1 MPGIGA
7 GSGTRLKVDGHEVE
21 ISVKERYNESALKEY
36 TALVPAMHLAEG
48 EHTVTVSAS
57 DAAGNTTP
65 EVSFKFVKKLS
76 GSLRL
81 EAGSEVAVDTMSFS
95 MEGYPDG
102 ETMRFVVVDRH
113 GNVKDSMDV
122 RSARFSWEKMLL
134 PAGTYRACVRSESAK
149 GASLCSNWVEFSVID

>member
-1 MPGIGA
+1 M
-7 GSGTRLKVDGHEVE
+7 DGHEVE

-122 RSARFSWEKMLL
+122 RSARFSWEKIAASRRDIPRM
-134 PAGTYRACVRSESAK
+134 RALRIGQRCRDYVPTGSSSR
-149 GASLCSNWVEFSVID
+149 

>member
-1 MPGIGA
+1 M
-7 GSGTRLKVDGHEVE
+7 E

-102 ETMRFVVVDRH
+102 
-113 GNVKDSMDV
+113 
-122 RSARFSWEKMLL
+122 
-134 PAGTYRACVRSESAK
+134 
-149 GASLCSNWVEFSVID
+149 